1 MAVAL
6 PTDKDV
12 QDEKEFRKH
21 LDEKNKIDTKI
32 LKVQWQLEGNNVLNS
47 IMRFDANL
55 IINDFISSDV
65 KVEDPDLLFCK
76 CIWANLQ
83 WDTPALI
90 KQNML
95 KDINKHFNPNIKD
108 LHIFAKGH
116 MHEPDSM
123 IVIDAKTDKIITWIK
138 FLREEITDKQ
148 WKEYSESIAGKEA
161 VVIK

>member
-47 IMRFDANL
+47 IMRFDADL

-65 KVEDPDLLFCK
+65 KAEDPDLLFCK
-76 CIWANLQ
+76 CIWGNLQ

-116 MHEPDSM
+116 MHEKDTM
-123 IVIDAKTDKIITWIK
+123 IVIDAKTEKIITWIK

-148 WKEYSESIAGKEA
+148 WKDYVESQAGKEA